1 MLTLAN
7 LLTFI
12 RLVLILPGAYAI
24 DNQLWFL
31 AIGIFSMAVL
41 SDIGDGIAARRL
53 NQTSKVGALFDH
65 TTDAAFVSVNLSA
78 LVLAGDIP
86 FCLPILIVLA
96 FAQYVL
102 DSKAL
107 AGQALRM
114 SILGRYNGIA
124 YFVLLGIAIAHYLPG
139 FKWIPSQLV
148 YAMGWILIIST
159 VLSIMDRAWALIQL
173 RRNKAKEAAKG

>member
-7 LLTFI
+7 LLTLL
-12 RLVLILPGAYAI
+12 RLLLILPGAYVI
-24 DNQLWFL
+24 SHQLWFW
-31 AIGIFSMAVL
+31 AAGIFVVAVL

-53 NQTSKVGALFDH
+53 KQSSKFGALFDH
-65 TTDAAFVSVNLSA
+65 TTDAVFVSANLTAFVF
-78 LVLAGDIP
+78 AGTIP
-86 FCLPILIVLA
+86 YCLPILIVLA

-139 FKWIPSQLV
+139 FQWIPSQLV
-148 YAMGWILIIST
+148 YALGWILIIST
-159 VLSIMDRAWALIQL
+159 VLSIMDRAWALIRL
-173 RRNKAKEAAKG
+173 RRKANQ